1 MKELW
6 RRMMASP
13 ALTAE
18 LVVASLFINVLAL
31 AQPMFVTQVLNRYVA
46 HGVDATLVTLTSG
59 VIIAL
64 LLELVFRQARMR
76 VARGISVLPDEKTAI
91 DGFTVLTLAK
101 TGAVEQIPPE
111 TRREVVSG
119 AQAIESAYNANNITT
134 VLDVPF
140 ALIFVFALYL
150 LQPLLAV
157 VVLIFL
163 AIVFFGGLVSAA
175 SMHKLTAEVQQ
186 ASGIGSTLVSTASRE
201 GDTIR
206 CFNAGEFM
214 RKAWREHVYQVQS
227 LRRNMTH
234 RQGLVQS
241 LTQSAN
247 GFLGVAVITTGAL
260 LVTSGKLDVGVMIGA
275 NIMAAR
281 ALQPIS
287 KFSQLGASFAKAR
300 QSLELFAKLMKAPL
314 EPTSGSAIR
323 DYSGAVE
330 FRDLAFGYPGQPTP
344 VFESLNLKLDPGSVL
359 VVSGSNGSGK
369 TTFARLLLGL
379 LEPTR
384 GQVLVD
390 GLDLKQVAPEW
401 WRHQV
406 IYLPQEPALLNA
418 SIRDN
423 LKINAPD
430 IDDTELNK
438 IVDQCGLRRFLDES
452 QQGYDTPV
460 VENGWR
466 LSEGI
471 RRRIALAR
479 ALTTRGMLVV
489 IDEPTESLDAEG
501 AKAVHQI
508 LGALA
513 KGGRTIIIMSH
524 DQSIVKGPHGVLD
537 LNEKPTPKLHF
548 AGQPPAPPAAKEP
561 PAPPVAKEPPAA
573 AQTHADLPP
582 QVTVPDM
589 TGAPKPAKPKTAK
602 PKAAKSK
609 GGQASG
615 GDEPLTTETVS
626 KRFIVASG
634 ESGSD

>member
-1 MKELW
+1 
-6 RRMMASP
+6 MMAAP
-13 ALTAE
+13 GLTAE

-46 HGVDATLVTLTSG
+46 HGVDATLVTLTTG

-64 LLELVFRQARMR
+64 VLELVFRQARLR

-91 DGFTVLTLAK
+91 DGYTVLTLAK
-101 TGAVEQIPPE
+101 TAAVEQIPPE

-119 AQAIESAYNANNITT
+119 AQAIEQAYNANNITS

-140 ALIFVFALYL
+140 AFIFVFALYL

-163 AIVFFGGLVSAA
+163 AVVFFGGIASAA

-186 ASGIGSTLVSTASRE
+186 ASGIGSALVSTASRE

-206 CFNAGEFM
+206 CFNAGEFL
-214 RKAWREHVYQVQS
+214 RKAWREHVYHIQT
-227 LRRNMTH
+227 LRRHLIH

-260 LVTSGKLDVGVMIGA
+260 LVTSGHLDVGVMIGA

-287 KFSQLGASFAKAR
+287 KFSQLGATFAKAR
-300 QSLELFAKLMKAPL
+300 QSLELFAKLTKAPL
-314 EPTSGSAIR
+314 EATSGSALR
-323 DYSGAVE
+323 EYSGTVE
-330 FRDLAFGYPGQPTP
+330 LRDIAFGYSGQPTP
-344 VFESLNLKLDPGSVL
+344 IFESLNLKLEPGSVL
-359 VVSGSNGSGK
+359 VVCGSNGSGK
-369 TTFARLLLGL
+369 TTFARLLMGL
-379 LEPTR
+379 LEPAR

-401 WRHQV
+401 WRRQV

-418 SIRDN
+418 TIRDN
-423 LKINAPD
+423 LTINAPD
-430 IDDTELNK
+430 MDDTELNK
-438 IVDQCGLRRFLDES
+438 IIDQCGLRRFLDES
-452 QQGYDTPV
+452 AQGYDTQV

-513 KGGRTIIIMSH
+513 KAGRTIVIMSH
-524 DQSIVKGPHGVLD
+524 DPNIVKGLHGVLD

-548 AGQPPAPPAAKEP
+548 TGQDAPA
-561 PAPPVAKEPPAA
+561 PAA
-573 AQTHADLPP
+573 ARP
-582 QVTVPDM
+582 
-589 TGAPKPAKPKTAK
+589 APA
-602 PKAAKSK
+602 
-609 GGQASG
+609 GRD
-615 GDEPLTTETVS
+615 DEPLTAETVG
-626 KRFIVASG
+626 KRFAVASG
-634 ESGSD
+634 DGKGD